1 MQNKRFRLGLTG
13 GIGSG
18 KSTAANFLV
27 EMGASLIDADAIS
40 RSLTATCGAALPQ
53 IAQAFG
59 TAAIGPDGA
68 MDRAF
73 VRSRVFADPQAKL
86 QLEAIIHPLVRQ
98 ATEQALANATGTWVV
113 HDIPLL
119 VESGRWRAAL
129 DAVLVIDCLETT
141 QIERVMARS
150 GLSPAEVQ
158 AVMANQAS
166 RTQRLAA
173 ADMVVF
179 NDGISLQQLK
189 QELQHVV
196 GQIAPSQPL

>member
-1 MQNKRFRLGLTG
+1 MHNKRFRLGLTG

-27 EMGASLIDADAIS
+27 EMGATLIDADAIS
-40 RSLTATCGAALPQ
+40 RSLTATGGAALPQ

-59 TAAIGPDGA
+59 PAAIGPDGA

-98 ATEQALANATGTWVV
+98 ATEQALANATGTLVV